1 MPYNLNNQDN
11 FDIDTITA
19 QKVEKL
25 ANERMNGKF
34 KNDQAGFA
42 KAFLQLNETATYDKT
57 RKVSGSG
64 RITTG
69 LGEVDV
75 DALF

>member
-1 MPYNLNNQDN
+1 
-11 FDIDTITA
+11 
-19 QKVEKL
+19 
-25 ANERMNGKF
+25 MNGKF